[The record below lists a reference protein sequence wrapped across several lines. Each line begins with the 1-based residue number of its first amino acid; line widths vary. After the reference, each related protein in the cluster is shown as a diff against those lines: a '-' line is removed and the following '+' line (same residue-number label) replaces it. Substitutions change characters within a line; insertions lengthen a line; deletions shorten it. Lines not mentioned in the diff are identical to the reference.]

1 MRQIVKKVLFV
12 LFLCPMIIFGQE
24 LSATVILNI
33 EQLSTEQKDKVRNLK
48 QDLENYLN
56 NTQFTE
62 NAWEWDKISCTF
74 NIFFISGAGTSYS
87 AQVVVTSQRPVD
99 QSNRK
104 SLILNIMDQQWKFN
118 YEEGQ
123 SMYFKEVDFD
133 PFISF
138 LDFYAYLIIGFDSDT
153 YDIAG
158 GSEWFNKALEVVVK
172 GAGSNNKLGWEYQS
186 ASYNRRALLDDLQSA
201 NYQQFREDYYDYHFN
216 GLDIFTRDKKKAQAN
231 IVKLINHLKDKI
243 DQLDPR
249 SVLLRVFFNAK
260 AGEIADYLSD
270 YPDKTIFNTLI
281 KIDNSNMSKYEKAL
295 E

>member
-1 MRQIVKKVLFV
+1 MKKVLFV
-12 LFLCPMIIFGQE
+12 LVLCPLIIIGQE
-24 LSATVILNI
+24 LSANVLVNV
-33 EQLSTEQKDKVRNLK
+33 EQLSTEQKDKVRNFK

-62 NAWEWDKISCTF
+62 NTWDWDKISCTF
-74 NIFFISGAGTSYS
+74 NIFFISGTGTNYS

-123 SMYFKEVDFD
+123 SMYFKQTDFD
-133 PFISF
+133 PFLSF

-153 YDIAG
+153 YEVSG

-186 ASYNRRALLDDLQSA
+186 ASYNKRALLDDVMSA
-201 NYQQFREDYYDYHFN
+201 KFQQLREDYYNYHFN
-216 GLDIFTRDKKKAQAN
+216 GLDIYTRDKKKAQAN
-231 IVKLINHLKDKI
+231 IVILINHLKEKI
-243 DQLDPR
+243 DQIDPR
-249 SVLLRVFFNAK
+249 SVLMRVFFNAK
-260 AGEIADYLSD
+260 AGEMVDYLMD
-270 YPDKTIFNTLI
+270 YPDKSIFNTLI